1 MAIKV
6 FFADDHELFVQGVM
20 SLLKDEP
27 IDFIGKAS
35 IGSEIVKKV
44 AIEIPDILL
53 LDIEMPDMSGIE
65 IARKIINS
73 NPLINI
79 LILSNYNKVELV
91 SEALSIGVKGFMLKT
106 ADKTDLMNAIN
117 TVSRG
122 NSYFNTDIREKIV
135 ECITKPGESKISIK
149 SQQKLS
155 NREKEILSLI
165 AIGLKNHEI
174 AKKLYISTHTVI
186 THRRNLLQKSGTKNT
201 AGLVRF
207 ASMVG
212 L

>member
-6 FFADDHELFVQGVM
+6 FFADDHELFVQGVI
-20 SLLKDEP
+20 SLLSDEP
-27 IDFIGKAS
+27 IDFMGQAS
-35 IGSEIVKKV
+35 EGMEVVEKV
-44 AIEIPDILL
+44 VADPPDILL

-65 IARKIINS
+65 VAKKILHN
-73 NPLINI
+73 NQQVNI
-79 LILSNYNKVELV
+79 LILSNHNKVEMV

-106 ADKTDLMNAIN
+106 ADKIDLMNAIS

-122 NSYFNTDIREKIV
+122 NSYFSENIREKIV
-135 ECITKPGESKISIK
+135 NCITSPIDQKASINSTK
-149 SQQKLS
+149 KLS
-155 NREKEILSLI
+155 SREKEILGLI
-165 AIGLKNHEI
+165 ARGLKNHEI
-174 AKKLYISTHTVI
+174 ATHLYISTHTVI
-186 THRRNLLQKSGTKNT
+186 THRRNLLQKSGAKNT